1 MRRSP
6 LLTAR
11 GSGRRR
17 RACLGSARLG
27 LSRGMEEEGKD
38 RLEPTSAE
46 RINIERMKRLLP
58 VCTRDWFFPTKTCQP
73 T

>member
-1 MRRSP
+1 M
-6 LLTAR
+6 
-11 GSGRRR
+11 G
-17 RACLGSARLG
+17 GSARLG
-27 LSRGMEEEGKD
+27 LSWGMEGEGKD

-58 VCTRDWFFPTKTCQP
+58 VCTRDCGFFSTKTCQP